1 MKQRIFLAIVLG
13 CHLTKAWRLGDSFFQ
28 FQVDITSGDMLSG
41 YTTPTV
47 IALKGRDS

>member
-1 MKQRIFLAIVLG
+1 MIV
-13 CHLTKAWRLGDSFFQ
+13 FFQ
-28 FQVDITSGDMLSG
+28 FQVDITSGEMLSG